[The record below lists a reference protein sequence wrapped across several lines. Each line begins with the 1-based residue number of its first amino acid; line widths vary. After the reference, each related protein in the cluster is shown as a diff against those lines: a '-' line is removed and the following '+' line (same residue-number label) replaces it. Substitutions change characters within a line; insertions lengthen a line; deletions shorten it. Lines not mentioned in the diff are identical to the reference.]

1 MHIVCYNYFIP
12 EKNIFCILSIM
23 QCGKWFLFSY
33 NLTTVVL
40 YFDTQVYNFDVV
52 LMT

>member
-1 MHIVCYNYFIP
+1 MHIVCYNIP
-12 EKNIFCILSIM
+12 EKNIFCILNIM

-33 NLTTVVL
+33 NLTSVVL
-40 YFDTQVYNFDVV
+40 CFDTQVDNFDVV